1 MAEPWIK
8 MRTNLA
14 TSPKVVRISSALK
27 ADRLRVIGGLHSAWS
42 LFDQHSEDGILIGYS
57 PETLDE
63 LIGWPGFTAAMIA
76 VEWAFYDGES
86 LALPRYED
94 HNGQSAKRRAMDA
107 DRKKNV
113 RKVSASEADKK
124 RTRGEENRG
133 DRKDISDDPSDHPR
147 PPASPADPPVDPP
160 AGDKP
165 TKPDPV
171 LRLAQVTDEA
181 TEAYNAICAKP
192 HGLMPKA
199 AAAGREARKGHVKRV
214 VALAKAI
221 CAEQYRTD
229 HITPEFWRDYCTA
242 VQADEFHSGRQGGG
256 NGHDGWTPDFE
267 YITQRKTML
276 RVYERAGDEA

>member
-8 MRTNLA
+8 MRTNLT

-27 ADRLRVIGGLHSAWS
+27 ADRLRVVGGLHSAWS
-42 LFDQHSEDGILIGYS
+42 LFDQHSEDGILVGYS

-76 VEWAFYDGES
+76 VEWAIYDGES

-107 DRKKNV
+107 DRKKEV
-113 RKVSASEADKK
+113 RKASASQADKK
-124 RTRGEENRG
+124 RTRGEESRG
-133 DRKDISDDPSDHPR
+133 DKELGEPNGSPS
-147 PPASPADPPVDPP
+147 SETGVSDPPVDPP
-160 AGDKP
+160 ADQKP
-165 TKPDPV
+165 GKPDPA

-199 AAAGREARKGHVKRV
+199 KPASRQARQQNVKRV
-214 VALAKAI
+214 VDLARAI
-221 CAEQYRTD
+221 CAEEYQSPV
-229 HITPEFWRDYCTA
+229 ITPQFWTDYFTA
-242 VQADEFHSGRQGGG
+242 LQADDFHSGRQGGG
-256 NGHDGWTPDFE
+256 KGHDGWTPDFE
-267 YITQRKTML
+267 YVTQRKTML